1 MTDPRIDD
9 HDAPG
14 VPGDDAPAL
23 PGTPPTAEEPARA
36 EAPGARAGHEP
47 PPATRSR
54 PAFLAVGPSGVEPV
68 YPADVAA
75 TLRALRQP
83 GAPTMWLHAD
93 SAEGL
98 LPALEEFG
106 LHELAVRSLR
116 DGAERPRVEEF
127 TDHLYVSL
135 VRASVPVDA
144 EDDAGRSTEEEPHAG
159 TEALRIFVGERWVV
173 SLGRLEPEEHEDLTE
188 TVLRQVMA
196 RDRGS
201 SFVLYYLV
209 EWVVGSLYPLL
220 DSLDT
225 RVDSL
230 EDLVVVDTGEPVRQE
245 LFRLKRDLVEL
256 RRRVAPMR
264 DVMQRLSSRGVGFV
278 DEAAE
283 VFFRDIHD
291 DVLLVLEQL
300 DTHRDIL
307 SSALE
312 LHLSTVSNRLNG
324 VMERLTLVATLFMPI
339 TFITGFFG
347 MNFSGLPLA
356 SAAWYW
362 GTVAFMA
369 AIFVAM
375 AGYAWRR
382 GWF

>member
-1 MTDPRIDD
+1 MT
-9 HDAPG
+9 
-14 VPGDDAPAL
+14 
-23 PGTPPTAEEPARA
+23 
-36 EAPGARAGHEP
+36 
-47 PPATRSR
+47 SR
-54 PAFLAVGPSGVEPV
+54 PAFQAVGPSGAEPV
-68 YPADVAA
+68 YAAGVAA

-83 GAPTMWLHAD
+83 GAPTTWLHAD
-93 SAEGL
+93 SAEDL

-116 DGAERPRVEEF
+116 DGPERPRVEEF
-127 TDHLYVSL
+127 ADHLYVSL
-135 VRASVPVDA
+135 VRASVPAGA
-144 EDDAGRSTEEEPHAG
+144 EDDAGRSTEEETHTG
-159 TEALRIFVGERWVV
+159 IEGLRIFVGERWVV

-201 SFVLYYLV
+201 SFVLYYLS
-209 EWVVGSLYPLL
+209 EWVVGTLYPLL

-230 EDLVVVDTGEPVRQE
+230 EDLVLVDTGEPVRQE

-256 RRRVAPMR
+256 RRRVAPTR
-264 DVMQRLSSRGVGFV
+264 DVMQRLSSRGVSFV
-278 DEAAE
+278 DEAAA

-312 LHLSTVSNRLNG
+312 LHLSTVSNRLNE
-324 VMERLTLVATLFMPI
+324 VMKRLTLVATLFMPI

-362 GTVAFMA
+362 GTVALMA